1 MANCVTNKELLQ
13 WAVDELGSDKRIEA
27 ELLLCHV
34 LDTNRALLLAHDTD
48 VVNDEKTDMFRTL
61 ILRRKANEPFQYLLG
76 TANFMGLEL
85 LVTPDVLIP
94 RFDTERLVETALE
107 VLADKQHPVILD
119 ICTGSGAIAI
129 ALSHFKKD
137 AEVFAGDISEGALQV
152 AKKNNIQCGT
162 NVKFRQ
168 GDLTEPFSDLKG
180 HVQLLI
186 SNPPYITTAEMLEL
200 PPDVRQEPYLALW
213 GGDDGLQFYR
223 TLTASATELL
233 AYEGW
238 LMFEIG
244 WKQGAAVKTLME
256 QHGFSNIAVIRDWQG
271 NDRVVIGRL
280 QK

>member
-180 HVQLLI
+180 RVQLLI

-200 PPDVRQEPYLALW
+200 PPDVRQEPHLALW

-233 AYEGW
+233 AHEGW

-280 QK
+280 

>member
-1 MANCVTNKELLQ
+1 MADCVTNKELLQ

-180 HVQLLI
+180 RVQLLI

-200 PPDVRQEPYLALW
+200 PPDVRQEPHLALW

-233 AYEGW
+233 AHEGW

-280 QK
+280 